1 MRLLGTLPVWGTFA
15 LSQNGGAEPGS
26 SHAHLGSSQGRWGS
40 RPSDGTPRAELF
52 LTVLRNAEAE
62 VSIKSPRVT
71 GPREATLI
79 IETVVVYDL
88 HKTIS
93 RGGKGK
99 SASGPVPPLSQVEG
113 DPALLSFN

>member
-1 MRLLGTLPVWGTFA
+1 MRLLEILPAWGTFA
-15 LSQNGGAEPGS
+15 LSQDGGAEPGS

-40 RPSDGTPRAELF
+40 RGSDGTPRAELF

-79 IETVVVYDL
+79 IEIVVVYDL

-93 RGGKGK
+93 PGRGGE
-99 SASGPVPPLSQVEG
+99 SSQWPCASLIPG
-113 DPALLSFN
+113 